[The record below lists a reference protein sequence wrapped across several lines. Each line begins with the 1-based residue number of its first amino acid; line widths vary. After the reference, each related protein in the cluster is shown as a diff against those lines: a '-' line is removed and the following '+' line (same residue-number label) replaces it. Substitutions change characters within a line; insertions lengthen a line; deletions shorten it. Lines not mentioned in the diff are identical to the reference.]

1 MVLHIQNLH
10 VDDHS
15 QVTSLEHICAF
26 VIMTDIAAWYR
37 NGTFSD
43 SLLLNL
49 LHAVV
54 HQNLTLL
61 TFKMQ
66 CETSLL
72 GQTFA

>member
-1 MVLHIQNLH
+1 MVLHVQTLH

-15 QVTSLEHICAF
+15 QMMSLEHICAS
-26 VIMTDIAAWYR
+26 VIITRIATWYR

-54 HQNLTLL
+54 HQHLTLL

-66 CETSLL
+66 CETPLL